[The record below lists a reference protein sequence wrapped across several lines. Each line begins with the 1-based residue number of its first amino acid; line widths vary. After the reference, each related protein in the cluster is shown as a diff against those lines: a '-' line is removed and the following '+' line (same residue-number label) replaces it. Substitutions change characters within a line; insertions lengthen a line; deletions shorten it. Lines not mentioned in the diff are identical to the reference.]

1 MKTSISVAPRQL
13 TAPAPAVPWA
23 ILLMNFLLTLS
34 LAFPFY
40 SSYVALPR
48 MMVEMR
54 ANLDTMQWV
63 LTAFAIAQTVMMP
76 MVGWLSTRFGMR
88 HLFMLCLACTLVGS
102 VGCGLAWDTGSLI
115 VFRVLQGLGSGP
127 LAPLSTVIL
136 FDAFPPGQRGIA
148 LGLNSTN
155 WAIGA
160 LLALPLGGYLIETL
174 SWRAI
179 FFCGV
184 PWGVLSLA
192 LAWRG
197 LPQDSEARQYRL
209 DVWGVM
215 TLMCFLVPLLFGLS
229 QGQRL
234 GWETASIQLSFVV
247 AALSVVVF
255 IVYELRHSHPLL
267 ELRLLTHFPFAMACL
282 VRFLNHIAFNAY
294 SLLIA
299 LFLQTTLDYAP
310 LRAGLTVLPSA
321 LAVAPASLLIG
332 RLTDRLEPRVMF
344 LSGLTL
350 MAVGSYL
357 FAAVDTWTPVVWVMT
372 LVVLLRVGSECLFS
386 PLNYA
391 GMLLLPAASRRMG
404 SGMLSLMWSVGGSIG
419 NAVTVVLLSYRQT
432 IHHLAASAD
441 HYSDAG
447 EQEQT
452 LRELHMLLREDGLT
466 EDNLDA
472 AANDIL
478 HNYLH
483 QATSVAAFQDCF
495 LLTAGVYLLTMLP
508 ALCIRAPRREA

>member
-1 MKTSISVAPRQL
+1 MKTSISVAPQQQL
-13 TAPAPAVPWA
+13 ATPAIPWG
-23 ILLMNFLLTLS
+23 IVVMNFLLTLS

-48 MMVEMR
+48 MMVDMR

-76 MVGWLSTRFGMR
+76 TVGWLSARFGMR
-88 HLFMLCLACTLVGS
+88 QLFMLCLLCTLAGS
-102 VGCGLAWDTGSLI
+102 VGSGLAWDAGSLI

-136 FDAFPPGQRGIA
+136 FDAFPPGRRGLA
-148 LGLNSTN
+148 LGMNSTN

-184 PWGVLSLA
+184 PWGVISLA
-192 LAWRG
+192 LAWHL
-197 LPQDSEARQYRL
+197 LPQDSDARQYRL
-209 DVWGVM
+209 DVWGVVS
-215 TLMCFLVPLLFGLS
+215 LVSFLVPLLFALS

-234 GWETASIQLSFVV
+234 GWDTASIQLSFVV
-247 AALSVVVF
+247 AGVSIAVF
-255 IVYELRHSHPLL
+255 VVYELSHDHPLL
-267 ELRLLTHFPFAMACL
+267 DLRLLKSFPFAMACL

-299 LFLQTTLDYAP
+299 LFLQTTLDYSP
-310 LRAGLTVLPSA
+310 LRAGLAVLPSA

-332 RLTDRLEPRVMF
+332 RLTDRLEARLIF
-344 LSGLTL
+344 LSGLGL
-350 MAVGSYL
+350 MAAGSYL
-357 FAAVDTWTPVVWVMT
+357 FSAVNTWTPAGWVMT

-391 GMLLLPAASRRMG
+391 GMQLLPAPSRRMG

-419 NAVTVVLLSYRQT
+419 NAITVMLLYDRRTRHQ
-432 IHHLAASAD
+432 LAAGED
-441 HYSDAG
+441 HYSGPG
-447 EQEQT
+447 EQEHTMHEIHT
-452 LRELHMLLREDGLT
+452 LLQEEGYT
-466 EDNLDA
+466 ADNLDA
-472 AANDIL
+472 AAHGIL
-478 HNYLH
+478 HRYLD
-483 QATSVAAFQDCF
+483 QEAAVAAFQDCF
-495 LLTAGVYLLTMLP
+495 WLIAGVYLLTMLP
-508 ALCIRAPRREA
+508 ALCIRAPRRQA